1 MILIWIFFQKYYNTS
16 EKTVGAQN
24 WIKKD
29 EKIGLGQQ
37 TRKNMTGKKTNYT
50 ERSTIKNGN

>member
-1 MILIWIFFQKYYNTS
+1 M
-16 EKTVGAQN
+16 GARN

-29 EKIGLGQQ
+29 EKIGPGQQ

-50 ERSTIKNGN
+50 ERSKIKNDN